1 MGRKSK
7 SKFELK
13 GHTLPGINQKSETAN
28 IKDGRS
34 PSSAF
39 QMQQPGDSPNKI
51 NWGRIGA
58 GLATGGMSEV
68 GRAAGN
74 LGKKLL
80 GGKEGDD
87 AGGSKELLEGTG
99 KTVEPIQGFKVSDS
113 GGGDAETTPDPTAT
127 PDAGGGDA
135 ATTPPKPDEVLPMKS
150 PNKKKLKTGT
160 KTKVGG
166 KLNEGTSPHQKL

>member
-1 MGRKSK
+1 MARKKQGSFK
-7 SKFELK
+7 MK

-28 IKDGRS
+28 KKDGRS

-39 QMQQPGDSPNKI
+39 QMKEDSPLNI
-51 NWGRIGA
+51 NWKRAAA

-68 GRAAGN
+68 VKGAKN
-74 LGKKLL
+74 LLGKGGDDDSSEGGKLL
-80 GGKEGDD
+80 ED
-87 AGGSKELLEGTG
+87 TG
-99 KTVEPIQGFKVSDS
+99 KTVEKTTGFTVS
-113 GGGDAETTPDPTAT
+113 GGGGGDGGTGTTPEPTAM
-127 PDAGGGDA
+127 PEPGGGDA
-135 ATTPPKPDEVLPMKS
+135 ATNKPDEVLPMKS